1 MIKKSFFNNQRTV
14 IAALLKG
21 TSIEDYIRQC
31 REAEFA
37 GADGIAAEL
46 CLLPQEQRTEENFKR
61 LMDEVR
67 LPFMFCLYRN
77 DQSFGKDDAARMDVL
92 LTAARAGAEVIDV
105 MGDLFDPSP
114 RELTRNGDAIARQKE
129 VIGQLHALG
138 TKVIISSH
146 MSCSLRAEEVL
157 EHLQEQASRGADMV
171 KIVTGIHSE
180 EDLLEAIKTTM
191 LLNRELQVPFVHL
204 GTGSHSRIHRYLGMQ
219 LGAAVEFAVA
229 SHTASPALFAQPT
242 IASFKAVQENL
253 FWHINQ

>member
-77 DQSFGKDDAARMDVL
+77 DQAFGK
-92 LTAARAGAEVIDV
+92 E
-105 MGDLFDPSP
+105 
-114 RELTRNGDAIARQKE
+114 KE
-129 VIGQLHALG
+129 
-138 TKVIISSH
+138 
-146 MSCSLRAEEVL
+146 
-157 EHLQEQASRGADMV
+157 SR
-171 KIVTGIHSE
+171 K
-180 EDLLEAIKTTM
+180 
-191 LLNRELQVPFVHL
+191 NN
-204 GTGSHSRIHRYLGMQ
+204 
-219 LGAAVEFAVA
+219 EFLKYR
-229 SHTASPALFAQPT
+229 TEICCQT
-242 IASFKAVQENL
+242 
-253 FWHINQ
+253 